1 MRDLALL
8 LILLAL
14 AWAAWLRP
22 WLGVPGLAILAYLNP
37 HAYGVGF
44 MRTFPVYQTLFVV
57 VGLSLSWDVYRHRTW
72 PKPPWDWR
80 ILVFLLLWA
89 CFLFTTWHSQF
100 PWAAWIK
107 LSEVSKIYLAL
118 LPTLLLI
125 DTRQKLFFL
134 IITIA
139 ISFGLVT
146 LKGGYWAVM
155 SGFQDRVYGPPG
167 SHFYG
172 NNEFAVAMAMNLP
185 LLVLWL
191 REARHRGLR
200 WTLMAVVGLSYA
212 AVLSSWS
219 RGGLI
224 TLAVTTLFLLW
235 SGTRRHLMLPLLLA
249 GAVLAFTALPAK
261 WFERMGTI
269 TTYEQ
274 DASATSR
281 LDAWRVGLAYAREH
295 PLTGAGFDGWIAVQP
310 DSEHPMD
317 WHSSYVEIVTE
328 HGLLGLTLW
337 SLLIFGSMLA
347 LTRLAWLAGHSRAPP
362 WAGDY
367 AAMLRA
373 SLAAY
378 AAGGL
383 FLGLAYWDIPYHL
396 IVLSVLL
403 GHLARREGMAP
414 EGEPASPRG

>member
-1 MRDLALL
+1 MRDLAIF
-8 LILLAL
+8 LILAAL
-14 AWAAWLRP
+14 AWAAWLWP
-22 WLGVPGLAILAYLNP
+22 WVGVLGLAVLAYMNP
-37 HAYGVGF
+37 HSYGVGF
-44 MRTFPVYQTLFVV
+44 MSNFPVYQTLFAV
-57 VGLSLSWDVYRHRTW
+57 VGLSLGWDAYRRGTL

-80 ILVFLLLWA
+80 LLIFLLLWV
-89 CFLFTTWHSQF
+89 CFFFTTWHSQF
-100 PWAAWIK
+100 PWSAWIK
-107 LSEVSKIYLAL
+107 LSDISKIFLAL

-125 DTRQKLFFL
+125 DSRRKLFFL

-155 SGFQDRVYGPPG
+155 TGFQDRVYGPPG

-172 NNEFAVAMAMNLP
+172 NNEFAVAMAMNIP
-185 LLVLWL
+185 LLALWL
-191 REARHRGLR
+191 REARHGRLR
-200 WTLMAVVGLSYA
+200 WILMALVGLSYA

-224 TLAVTTLFLLW
+224 TLGVTSLFLLW
-235 SGTRRHLMLPLLLA
+235 SGKRRQLMLPLLLA
-249 GAVLAFTALPAK
+249 GGVLAITTLPAK

-269 TTYEQ
+269 STYEQ

-281 LDAWRVGLAYAREH
+281 LDAWRIGFAYAREH

-310 DSEHPMD
+310 DPEHPIA
-317 WHSSYVEIVTE
+317 WHSSYVQIVTE

-347 LTRLAWLAGHSRAPP
+347 LTRIIWQAGRSRAPP

-367 AAMLRA
+367 AVMLRA

-396 IVLSVLL
+396 IILSVLL
-403 GHLARREGMAP
+403 GHLGRREAGA
-414 EGEPASPRG
+414 GAKYPATP